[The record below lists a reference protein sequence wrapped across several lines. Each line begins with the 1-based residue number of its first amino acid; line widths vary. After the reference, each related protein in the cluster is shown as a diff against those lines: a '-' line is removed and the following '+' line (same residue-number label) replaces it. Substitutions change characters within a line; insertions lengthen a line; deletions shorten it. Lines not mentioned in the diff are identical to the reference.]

1 MITYIFPSEASKYNM
16 KWGNEMEKVAIFIN
30 EKSYQQ
36 IKKEMCKKDDYF
48 TVEELENIG
57 KKIGVI
63 LA

>member
-1 MITYIFPSEASKYNM
+1 
-16 KWGNEMEKVAIFIN
+16 MEKVAIFIN